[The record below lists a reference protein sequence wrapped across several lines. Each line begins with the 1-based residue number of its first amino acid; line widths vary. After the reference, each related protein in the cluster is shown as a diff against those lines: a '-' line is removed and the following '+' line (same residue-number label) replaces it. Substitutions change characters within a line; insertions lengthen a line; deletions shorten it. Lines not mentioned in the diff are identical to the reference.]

1 MEKAAKKVLGKPD
14 KKRSR
19 KRKEFYGIYIFK
31 VLKQVDPQI
40 GVSSKSMGIL
50 DSFVNDIFE
59 RLAGEASQAGQ
70 PQEDLDPL
78 LQGRPDHRPAPAARR
93 AGQARHLRGVQGR
106 HKVQRRL
113 DLRPR
118 PGAGL

>member
-31 VLKQVDPQI
+31 VLKQVNPQI
-40 GVSSKSMGIL
+40 SVSSKSMGIL
-50 DSFVNDIFE
+50 DSFVNDLFE
-59 RLAGEASQAGQ
+59 RLAGEAQAGQ

-78 LQGRPDHRPAPAARR
+78 LQGRPDRRPAPAARR
-93 AGQARHLRGVQGR
+93 AGQARRLRGGQGR
-106 HKVQRRL
+106 HQVLRRL
-113 DLRPR
+113 DLRPQ